1 MNSSDS
7 LFSKAVPAQKSGD
20 GASSKQA
27 DNKVHLKVLTDMPAA
42 EVRAL
47 HREYVMPAT
56 FNYYSEPL
64 VLRRGQGLYVE
75 DADGSRYLD
84 FFGGILTVALGH
96 CHPEIVAALSE
107 QLSTL
112 GHTSTLYQNEWIA
125 RLGQAVASHMPAGS
139 RLKQSFFTNSGTE
152 ADEMAVLLAKVA
164 TGRQEI
170 IALRHS
176 YSGRGMYAVSAM
188 GHASWRPIAPVMPG
202 ITLMPAPYCYR
213 CPFGLSYPSCELRCA
228 DDIKEVL
235 ATSTTGQ
242 PAAFIAEPILGVG
255 GFITPPREYFQ
266 RVVEV
271 VRKAGGLFICDEV
284 QTGWGRTG
292 RYWNGIEH
300 YGVHPDI
307 MTFAKAAASGLP
319 IGITTATPEVASA
332 WKGLTLST
340 YGGNPL
346 SATAAMATMH
356 IMERENI
363 PARAERLGKR
373 LRSGLDGLFDK
384 HPLIGEVRGMGLMQG
399 IELVEDRKSKAPASK
414 RANLVLEAMK
424 RRHVLIGKG
433 GLFGNC
439 LRIAPPM
446 LVEEPQVDEMVA
458 ALDSA
463 LTEVAAA
470 II

>member
-1 MNSSDS
+1 MNASESPS
-7 LFSKAVPAQKSGD
+7 NPTKEGSVAQNVD
-20 GASSKQA
+20 GKT
-27 DNKVHLKVLTDMPAA
+27 HLKVLKNLPAA

-47 HREYVMPAT
+47 YREYVMPAT

-64 VLRRGQGLYVE
+64 VVRRAEGLYVE
-75 DADGSRYLD
+75 DADGVRYLD
-84 FFGGILTVALGH
+84 GFGGILTIALSH

-107 QLSTL
+107 QVRTL
-112 GHTSTLYQNEWIA
+112 GHTSTLYQNEWIV
-125 RLGQAVASHMPAGS
+125 RLAEAVAHKMPRGGAAES
-139 RLKQSFFTNSGTE
+139 PLRQSFFTNSGTE

-188 GHASWRPIAPVMPG
+188 GHANWRPVAPQMPG

-213 CPFGLSYPSCELRCA
+213 CPFGLSYPSCEARCA
-228 DDIKEVL
+228 DDIKEVI

-255 GFITPPREYFQ
+255 GFIVPPREYFT
-266 RVVEV
+266 RVVDV

-300 YGVHPDI
+300 FGVVPDI

-319 IGITTATPEVASA
+319 MGMTVTTKAIAGA

-340 YGGNPL
+340 YGGNPI
-346 SATAAMATMH
+346 SAVASLATMH
-356 IMERENI
+356 IMEREDI
-363 PARAERLGKR
+363 PQRAERLGQR
-373 LRSGLDGLFDK
+373 LRAGLDALKDK
-384 HPLIGEVRGMGLMQG
+384 HALIGDVRGMGLMQG
-399 IELVEDRKSKAPASK
+399 IELVEDRKTKAPAQK
-414 RANLVLEAMK
+414 HANQLLEAMRK
-424 RRHVLIGKG
+424 RRVLIGKG
-433 GLFGNC
+433 GLYGNC
-439 LRIAPPM
+439 MRIAPPM
-446 LVEEPQVDEMVA
+446 LVEESQIDELLA
-458 ALDSA
+458 ALDASLA
-463 LTEVAAA
+463 EIAV
-470 II
+470 

>member
-1 MNSSDS
+1 MNASEPSSPNKS
-7 LFSKAVPAQKSGD
+7 AGNTAVTSSSAD
-20 GASSKQA
+20 GK
-27 DNKVHLKVLTDMPAA
+27 KHLKVLTNMPAA

-47 HREYVMPAT
+47 HQEYVMPAT

-64 VLRRGQGLYVE
+64 VLRRGAGLYVE
-75 DADGSRYLD
+75 DAGGDRYLD
-84 FFGGILTVALGH
+84 FFGGILTVSLGH
-96 CHPEIVAALSE
+96 CHPEIVAALHE
-107 QLSTL
+107 QLGTL
-112 GHTSTLYQNEWIA
+112 GHTSTVYQNEWIV
-125 RLGQAVASHMPAGS
+125 RLAQAVASHMPKGS

-188 GHASWRPIAPVMPG
+188 GHANWRPIAPVMPG
-202 ITLMPAPYCYR
+202 ISLMPAPYCYR

-235 ATSTTGQ
+235 ATTTTGQ

-300 YGVHPDI
+300 YGVQPDI
-307 MTFAKAAASGLP
+307 MTFAKGAASGLP
-319 IGITTATPEVASA
+319 IGITISTPEIAASF
-332 WKGLTLST
+332 KGLTLST
-340 YGGNPL
+340 FGGNPIT
-346 SATAAMATMH
+346 ATAAMATMH

-363 PARAERLGKR
+363 PARAERLGQR
-373 LRSGLDGLFDK
+373 LRAGLEALKEK

-399 IELVEDRKSKAPASK
+399 VELVEDRKTKAPANK
-414 RANLVLEAMK
+414 RANLLLEAMK
-424 RRHVLIGKG
+424 KRRILIGKG
-433 GLFGNC
+433 GLYGNC

-446 LVEEPQVDEMVA
+446 LVEESQVDEA
-458 ALDSA
+458 LSALDQS
-463 LTEVAAA
+463 LTDVAAA
-470 II
+470 TV

>member
-1 MNSSDS
+1 MDASESRTKPS
-7 LFSKAVPAQKSGD
+7 GATPVSKKDGD
-20 GASSKQA
+20 GKT
-27 DNKVHLKVLTDMPAA
+27 HLKVLTNMPAQ

-56 FNYYSEPL
+56 FHYYSEPL
-64 VLRRGQGLYVE
+64 VLRRAEGLFVE
-75 DADGSRYLD
+75 DADGVRYLD
-84 FFGGILTVALGH
+84 GFGGILTIALSH

-107 QLSTL
+107 QLRTL

-125 RLGQAVASHMPAGS
+125 RLAQMVASHMPSGS

-202 ITLMPAPYCYR
+202 ISLMPAPYCYR
-213 CPFGLSYPSCELRCA
+213 CPFGLTYPSCELRCA
-228 DDIKEVL
+228 DDIKEVI
-235 ATSTTGQ
+235 ATTTTGQ

-255 GFITPPREYFQ
+255 GFITPPPDYYK

-300 YGVHPDI
+300 YGVQPDI

-319 IGITTATPEVASA
+319 IGITVATPEVSGAF
-332 WKGLTLST
+332 KGLTLST

-346 SATAAMATMH
+346 SATAAMTTMH

-363 PARAERLGKR
+363 PDRAERLGKR
-373 LRSGLDGLFDK
+373 LRAGLDALKDK
-384 HPLIGEVRGMGLMQG
+384 HPLIGDVRGMGLMQG
-399 IELVEDRKSKAPASK
+399 VELVEDRKSRAPAPK
-414 RANLVLEAMK
+414 RASLLIEAMRK
-424 RRHVLIGKG
+424 RRVLIGKG
-433 GLFGNC
+433 GLYGNC

-446 LVEEPQVDEMVA
+446 LIEESQIDELLS
-458 ALDSA
+458 ALDGS
-463 LTEVAAA
+463 LTEAAAAA
-470 II
+470 I